1 MGNQDKHQKNMKFLA
16 TAAASLALVAADKN
30 AIDAQLMA
38 QVANSSLRAFSGNIA
53 VAVKR
58 LDEYGCWCYFY
69 DNVGRGK
76 GTSVAR
82 SLAAADIQ
90 TDFHS
95 RPLTETELAAA
106 EGPTTPISLTVVLM
120 VRSRLTARFE
130 KKKTISNC
138 KISCT
143 VTILNQQHR

>member
-1 MGNQDKHQKNMKFLA
+1 MGARACSVEGIFVDNLFAFL
-16 TAAASLALVAADKN
+16 
-30 AIDAQLMA
+30 I
-38 QVANSSLRAFSGNIA
+38 SGTPIA
-53 VAVKR
+53 Y
-58 LDEYGCWCYFY
+58 ETYGH
-69 DNVGRGK
+69 NEEPMV
-76 GTSVAR
+76 SVAR
-82 SLAAADIQ
+82 SLAVADIQ

-130 KKKTISNC
+130 RKKTISNC